1 MLLDLTTCDHPLDLG
16 TTRKKKKVS
25 SPGVAYIFPALMNEA
40 SYRRTGFQTRVSFLP
55 PYVIAF
61 FQRLVDMYLFCFP
74 NKSSRSVFGIFFH
87 LWLRHQ
93 LMNAC
98 YPWLPQF
105 LLKKGG
111 GTQTRF
117 PQKNAPNQSML
128 LFDFRVFF
136 LHLMT
141 GFKAGLIA
149 RCTFVHF
156 CQSYKLPPSSQR
168 DSIP

>member
-74 NKSSRSVFGIFFH
+74 NKSSRSVFWHLFPSLAPSPINECLLSVAAPIFAEK
-87 LWLRHQ
+87 RRRD
-93 LMNAC
+93 
-98 YPWLPQF
+98 
-105 LLKKGG
+105 
-111 GTQTRF
+111 T
-117 PQKNAPNQSML
+117 NQ
-128 LFDFRVFF
+128 
-136 LHLMT
+136 
-141 GFKAGLIA
+141 I
-149 RCTFVHF
+149 
-156 CQSYKLPPSSQR
+156 PPKECAESKHAAV
-168 DSIP
+168 